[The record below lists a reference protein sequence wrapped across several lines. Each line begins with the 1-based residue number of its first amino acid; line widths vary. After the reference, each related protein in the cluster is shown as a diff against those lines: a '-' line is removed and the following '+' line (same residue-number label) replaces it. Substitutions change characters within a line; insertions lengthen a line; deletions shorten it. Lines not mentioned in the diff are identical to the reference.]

1 MAVGKPD
8 FDLNSF
14 GVKYLS
20 KDQVQNFLEIKK
32 RKDQGDVGKDPD
44 TPGLEGKEVSTNEIT
59 GIKTVRPKPV
69 KRGGFKGRSNKSWSN

>member
-20 KDQVQNFLEIKK
+20 KDQVQDFLEIKK
-32 RKDQGDVGKDPD
+32 FGKNIGD
-44 TPGLEGKEVSTNEIT
+44 TPDPVEETTDKFGK
-59 GIKTVRPKPV
+59 KTLVI
-69 KRGGFKGRSNKSWSN
+69 N

>member
-20 KDQVQNFLEIKK
+20 KDQVQNFLEN
-32 RKDQGDVGKDPD
+32 R
-44 TPGLEGKEVSTNEIT
+44 
-59 GIKTVRPKPV
+59 
-69 KRGGFKGRSNKSWSN
+69 